1 MATPSGLAF
10 CGRSRHLT
18 FLLAVC
24 LTPLLHG
31 WSFAPQ
37 RLAWLAWIAFIPW
50 FAAIRIASARGAI
63 ALTCLT
69 TLLGAYAVADWLP
82 DAVATY
88 YLQGQVVGL
97 AMFFGVW
104 AVSVAPY
111 VVLFTCLYRAAARR
125 LAATLPLVGGAA
137 WAGCEMLRVRTL
149 VGDPFG
155 LFGYSQSEVLP
166 LMQLTAVTGIYGVSF
181 LLAAVNIALA
191 ELWVTSIGG
200 SGRADRS
207 WKGAGAVVGLVLV
220 SLSFGDL
227 QLSARPPEADNPV
240 SVPVVIVQGNLDLG
254 SQWRQELY
262 GQNLEAYL
270 RLSWK
275 GLQGE
280 SAGESREPGAPVRDP
295 ARLVVWPESAMTF
308 FLEEEPL
315 YRTSLASLFGPFG
328 IELLAGGPRSA
339 GVAPDQVFFN
349 SAFLVQPSG
358 EIRSVYDKQRL
369 LPFAE
374 YFPFGGVALLRRQ
387 FARVR
392 EFTPGAA
399 AELLPTAA
407 GEAGVVICNE
417 VMFGE
422 IATAR
427 VAAGAEWLVN
437 LANDSWLG
445 RQKYAEQAFD
455 MARAR
460 AIEQRRYLVR
470 ASTSGPSAIVDPAGR
485 VLARS
490 SYDTATTLR
499 GRVAPR
505 SERSVYSV
513 IGDLFA
519 MVCLMSAVGCLF
531 KRQTAA

>member
-1 MATPSGLAF
+1 
-10 CGRSRHLT
+10 
-18 FLLAVC
+18 
-24 LTPLLHG
+24 
-31 WSFAPQ
+31 
-37 RLAWLAWIAFIPW
+37 
-50 FAAIRIASARGAI
+50 
-63 ALTCLT
+63 
-69 TLLGAYAVADWLP
+69 
-82 DAVATY
+82 
-88 YLQGQVVGL
+88 
-97 AMFFGVW
+97 
-104 AVSVAPY
+104 
-111 VVLFTCLYRAAARR
+111 
-125 LAATLPLVGGAA
+125 
-137 WAGCEMLRVRTL
+137 
-149 VGDPFG
+149 
-155 LFGYSQSEVLP
+155 
-166 LMQLTAVTGIYGVSF
+166 
-181 LLAAVNIALA
+181 
-191 ELWVTSIGG
+191 
-200 SGRADRS
+200 
-207 WKGAGAVVGLVLV
+207 
-220 SLSFGDL
+220 
-227 QLSARPPEADNPV
+227 
-240 SVPVVIVQGNLDLG
+240 
-254 SQWRQELY
+254 
-262 GQNLEAYL
+262 
-270 RLSWK
+270 
-275 GLQGE
+275 
-280 SAGESREPGAPVRDP
+280 
-295 ARLVVWPESAMTF
+295 MTF

>member
-1 MATPSGLAF
+1 
-10 CGRSRHLT
+10 
-18 FLLAVC
+18 
-24 LTPLLHG
+24 
-31 WSFAPQ
+31 
-37 RLAWLAWIAFIPW
+37 
-50 FAAIRIASARGAI
+50 
-63 ALTCLT
+63 
-69 TLLGAYAVADWLP
+69 
-82 DAVATY
+82 
-88 YLQGQVVGL
+88 
-97 AMFFGVW
+97 
-104 AVSVAPY
+104 
-111 VVLFTCLYRAAARR
+111 
-125 LAATLPLVGGAA
+125 
-137 WAGCEMLRVRTL
+137 
-149 VGDPFG
+149 
-155 LFGYSQSEVLP
+155 
-166 LMQLTAVTGIYGVSF
+166 
-181 LLAAVNIALA
+181 
-191 ELWVTSIGG
+191 
-200 SGRADRS
+200 
-207 WKGAGAVVGLVLV
+207 
-220 SLSFGDL
+220 
-227 QLSARPPEADNPV
+227 
-240 SVPVVIVQGNLDLG
+240 
-254 SQWRQELY
+254 
-262 GQNLEAYL
+262 
-270 RLSWK
+270 
-275 GLQGE
+275 
-280 SAGESREPGAPVRDP
+280 
-295 ARLVVWPESAMTF
+295 
-308 FLEEEPL
+308 
-315 YRTSLASLFGPFG
+315 
-328 IELLAGGPRSA
+328 
-339 GVAPDQVFFN
+339 
-349 SAFLVQPSG
+349 
-358 EIRSVYDKQRL
+358 
-369 LPFAE
+369 
-374 YFPFGGVALLRRQ
+374 
-387 FARVR
+387 VR